1 MREQLRETIDRL
13 FRDAPQTAKTAEI
26 KEEILQNLLD
36 KYDDLLREGRDEQSA
51 YHAAISGIGDVG
63 TLIAELRREAG
74 DTPAY
79 PTPTAEPAASP
90 TPPAPGAPDTAA
102 ESTRPRLFSFTLP
115 ALVPALARTLGAA
128 LLLLSPLI
136 PLYWHEDEEEAF
148 LLVLLCSLAL
158 LTVGLLLREKGR
170 RRSLPKAFFPLSA
183 AAWALVVLAVVI
195 LCLARGRWL
204 PALFLFPLGISL
216 SLAILALLDLK
227 ERKEFPMKK
236 TSAIARLGIWMLT
249 AVLLTVGAFATPAA
263 KADRD
268 EDRSGVGYTAGSAT
282 VDAQE
287 VSELEIDWVSGSVR
301 VEAGSED
308 TVVFEESMASGAV
321 AAEDALQW
329 RLNRGT
335 LQIEFCTDTIKRE
348 SILAEDYAAK
358 DLVVRVPASLLNKL
372 EIDLV
377 NGDIDVADLTVGDL
391 ELDAVSGAV
400 AARSISAREAS
411 VSTTSANATLENV
424 TATSLDA
431 ETTSGQL
438 TLDGSFSE
446 VDLETVSGDITL
458 VCQTAPRQVESE
470 SLSGNVRLTLP
481 EGTGFSVSLETST
494 GSLLINGSRSAN
506 LRATEGD
513 QAVRCE
519 FESMSGSVEL
529 NNQGSAL

>member
-204 PALFLFPLGISL
+204 PALFLFPSV
-216 SLAILALLDLK
+216 
-227 ERKEFPMKK
+227 FPCPLP
-236 TSAIARLGIWMLT
+236 S
-249 AVLLTVGAFATPAA
+249 
-263 KADRD
+263 
-268 EDRSGVGYTAGSAT
+268 
-282 VDAQE
+282 
-287 VSELEIDWVSGSVR
+287 
-301 VEAGSED
+301 
-308 TVVFEESMASGAV
+308 
-321 AAEDALQW
+321 W
-329 RLNRGT
+329 RCWT
-335 LQIEFCTDTIKRE
+335 
-348 SILAEDYAAK
+348 
-358 DLVVRVPASLLNKL
+358 
-372 EIDLV
+372 
-377 NGDIDVADLTVGDL
+377 
-391 ELDAVSGAV
+391 
-400 AARSISAREAS
+400 
-411 VSTTSANATLENV
+411 
-424 TATSLDA
+424 
-431 ETTSGQL
+431 
-438 TLDGSFSE
+438 
-446 VDLETVSGDITL
+446 
-458 VCQTAPRQVESE
+458 
-470 SLSGNVRLTLP
+470 
-481 EGTGFSVSLETST
+481 
-494 GSLLINGSRSAN
+494 
-506 LRATEGD
+506 
-513 QAVRCE
+513 
-519 FESMSGSVEL
+519 
-529 NNQGSAL
+529 